1 MTRAW
6 IAAVAGL
13 VFTAGMVQA
22 QQYQLKDL
30 TIVHPWARPTAG
42 PNKMGAAY
50 LAIKNSGR
58 ESDTLESASTPDA
71 KKAEIHETTNANGV
85 MKMRPVEGG
94 LKIAPGQTVEFKPGG
109 YHIMLMGLKQNL
121 KEGEQIPLKLT
132 FAHAGSVDVEVK
144 IEKQPGHEAAGQ
156 HSAMH

>member
-1 MTRAW
+1 
-6 IAAVAGL
+6 
-13 VFTAGMVQA
+13 
-22 QQYQLKDL
+22 
-30 TIVHPWARPTAG
+30 
-42 PNKMGAAY
+42 MGAAY